1 MNQSVLFNDDLSF
14 DQQHDCWSMTALIAG
29 QSINVYFHSFQL
41 KQLTE
46 ISSCTQYDLEEA
58 VELWLEKN
66 ELEGKEIHL
75 DFK

>member
-1 MNQSVLFNDDLSF
+1 
-14 DQQHDCWSMTALIAG
+14 MTALIAG
-29 QSINVYFHSFQL
+29 QCISVYFHSFQL